1 MPKGNNKNHRM
12 LIDRTL
18 QLATENHISQKDLAS
33 GIGIHASN
41 ITDWKMGRSYPA
53 IDTLSKIAVFFNV
66 SVDYLLGKTDEK
78 RPAAETGDEPSPMF
92 DGLPLTKDETRLLS
106 QYRSLN
112 RQGKEY
118 ILQTLD
124 MAVNVYK
131 KEVSVSDVEAA
142 DVG

>member
-1 MPKGNNKNHRM
+1 MDRWYLLFKQSGMTQSKFSAAIGASQGNV
-12 LIDRTL
+12 
-18 QLATENHISQKDLAS
+18 
-33 GIGIHASN
+33 G
-41 ITDWKMGRSYPA
+41 DWVRGRSHPSGA
-53 IDTLSKIAVFFNV
+53 KLIEIAKLFNV